1 MMNVKQN
8 QPDRFVT
15 HADNETSSQM
25 QTLIHTHTHTHTHGM
40 HTLSCDSFTK
50 LSLYSSPQFFPS
62 RALIKYVPDH
72 FNILDDKRLTVWC
85 WYTFGLL
92 YFIADHPSP
101 LFQKQT
107 VEALFIQGG
116 SKQDLLIWHLFARGH
131 FIHHLIYAE
140 MLEEA
145 LG

>member
-1 MMNVKQN
+1 MVGEKYKMLRMHKKGRLENVMAFLLWSN
-8 QPDRFVT
+8 VARY
-15 HADNETSSQM
+15 
-25 QTLIHTHTHTHTHGM
+25 G
-40 HTLSCDSFTK
+40 
-50 LSLYSSPQFFPS
+50 
-62 RALIKYVPDH
+62 
-72 FNILDDKRLTVWC
+72 NILDDKGLTVWC